1 MAHLFQRW
9 KLSTTQKIIMHK
21 DKKDSVS
28 ESLSKLEQITRWFDS
43 QKEIDVEEGMVKVKE
58 GAALVKELEKRLA
71 EIENE
76 FREVKKDLGVEEE
89 L

>member
-1 MAHLFQRW
+1 MN
-9 KLSTTQKIIMHK
+9 K

-28 ESLSKLEQITRWFDS
+28 ESLSKLEQITRWFDA
-43 QKEIDVEEGMVKVKE
+43 QKEIDVEDGMRKVKE
-58 GAALVKELEKRLA
+58 GAVLVKELEKRLA

-89 L
+89 S